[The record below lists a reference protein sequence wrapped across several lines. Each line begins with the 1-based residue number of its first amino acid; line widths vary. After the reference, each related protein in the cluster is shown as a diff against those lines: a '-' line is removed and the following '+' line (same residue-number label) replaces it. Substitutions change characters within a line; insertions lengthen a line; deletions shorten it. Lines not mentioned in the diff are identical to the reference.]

1 MDKITNIVSVGCSW
15 VAYPYDWDNE
25 TESEY
30 RLDKINPNMKY
41 TGESAFQNQDD
52 IKKYSFTKHLADK
65 LDIPYYN
72 LAGPGHS
79 NDDSFTLLFKT
90 INKLENSFVII
101 GLTEPTRHTFG
112 KQRFKYQDSND
123 GFWKWKKTFFENFYD
138 ESRRINYIVMMLDL
152 FDEYLKS
159 KNSKLVVFN
168 SFTDEV
174 EYPKR
179 NYFFDKFNTW
189 SDYIVS
195 YDKDYEIGTH
205 PIEYDHKKLADL
217 LYEEYLSE

>member
-1 MDKITNIVSVGCSW
+1 M
-15 VAYPYDWDNE
+15 
-25 TESEY
+25 
-30 RLDKINPNMKY
+30 
-41 TGESAFQNQDD
+41 
-52 IKKYSFTKHLADK
+52 ADK

-79 NDDSFTLLFKT
+79 NDDSFTLLFET
-90 INKLENSFVII
+90 INELENSFVII

-123 GFWKWKKTFFENFYD
+123 GFWKWKKTFFKNFYD